1 MRSLIYE
8 LPRNGEKDI
17 LFEDRDAFKISH
29 VQKKL
34 HVLHTEWMR
43 RSNCGLR

>member
-8 LPRNGEKDI
+8 LPRNGERDI

-34 HVLHTEWMR
+34 HVLNTEWVR
-43 RSNCGLR
+43 RSNCGLK